1 MARLTVRP
9 HRELA
14 RLSESRSGTSHP
26 RRDPGRCAGTDRF
39 SASQF
44 ERGVSG
50 RLGTR
55 RSDGQASRAT
65 RSELAVLEHHVSDVP
80 PTAEGVR
87 PSRLAPTFAATPLQ
101 HRDAVVIAIAG
112 ELDIANAPRAGP
124 PASGGRP
131 RSSRVGRPHGLRV
144 HRFERAADPALVLP
158 ASGGLRRLLHGGRCR
173 EPAVPADRCRRSA
186 RRKSRAA
193 AGLSVARRGAQ
204 GAQPGRAAT
213 VDRGL
218 LEACVHSRRG
228 IAARRGSTHAPPSS
242 GVERSDAK
250 LGRDRLWTGGRVL
263 R

>member
-9 HRELA
+9 HREA
-14 RLSESRSGTSHP
+14 SRVYRKAGRVPATQGEI
-26 RRDPGRCAGTDRF
+26 PGRCAGTDRF

-144 HRFERAADPALVLP
+144 HRFERPLILL
-158 ASGGLRRLLHGGRCR
+158 SYCRRLGGF
-173 EPAVPADRCRRSA
+173 AVCCTEGDAASQLFQLTGVADQRDGNRA
-186 RRKSRAA
+186 PLQVFPSRGEALKA
-193 AGLSVARRGAQ
+193 LS
-204 GAQPGRAAT
+204 
-213 VDRGL
+213 L
-218 LEACVHSRRG
+218 
-228 IAARRGSTHAPPSS
+228 AARRQSTADSLRLASTRVAGSRPEEAPLTHHPPA
-242 GVERSDAK
+242 G
-250 LGRDRLWTGGRVL
+250 
-263 R
+263 